1 MDNVPSILIVD
12 SNIGFASMLQQSL
25 EGEGLYRVTVTHDGA
40 QALEAASGERFDL
53 AIVDLGVDVVAEL
66 DGVTVARRLREGQGD
81 LRLML
86 IPLTGDALP
95 EELGDLD
102 VQGTLSKPFFLPDL
116 SDLLGTAMLRS
127 VAGAVASAEA
137 MGQAEVEAPTEAPVQ
152 LPTAPE
158 PIGVELEC
166 SPHVL
171 REMEGLAQELNAATV
186 LLTRGGNVLGWVGRL
201 GDEDVNALAWVVAES
216 YQISSRAVEVLGREP
231 RPVFEQSVEGDEQML
246 YSLTVTDD
254 VVLSLALSSDVALGM
269 LRHRARSTAR
279 RIRDLMT

>member
-137 MGQAEVEAPTEAPVQ
+137 MGQAEVEALTEAPVQ

-166 SPHVL
+166 SPQVL

-246 YSLTVTDD
+246 YSLSVTED
-254 VVLSLALSSDVALGM
+254 VILSLALSSDVALGM

-279 RIRDLMT
+279 RIRDLMK